1 MADAVVN
8 CARGGI
14 VCESALLEGLKQ
26 KQCVCMPISVWIV
39 LRACMPHA
47 CVWRNACRVR
57 ACVRACVLDGC

>member
-1 MADAVVN
+1 MAAAVVN

-26 KQCVCMPISVWIV
+26 KQCVCMPICVWIV
-39 LRACMPHA
+39 FRACRTPACGVMPA
-47 CVWRNACRVR
+47 